1 MDGTLPE
8 GKVTD
13 GPLFSIVCGTLL
25 EPVYAQMV
33 ASLRR
38 QDIHDWELISRCDRD
53 VTLPVSQ
60 DRAAAAARGRWLA
73 FVDSD
78 VVWPPDRLRRLAEVV
93 SRNPEAVGV
102 SGPVLMGDGVG
113 HRRPWGFPWAGMG
126 ANLSCRRDAFLE
138 VGGFEEW
145 TEFGRIGNGWR
156 SDSDLWIRLGERFPG
171 RTVWDESVVV
181 EHPSHPG
188 GHFVPVVEDRFFRRH
203 RGWYFGH
210 LVPMDAQ
217 AQEFLLATQ
226 NLSPD
231 EVRRVVAARGD
242 LRRTQ
247 PGIPVLPE
255 EAVA

>member
-1 MDGTLPE
+1 M
-8 GKVTD
+8 
-13 GPLFSIVCGTLL
+13 FSVVCGTLL

-38 QDIHDWELISRCDRD
+38 QDVHDWELISRCDRH

-60 DRAAAAARGRWLA
+60 NLAAAAALGRWLA

-78 VVWPPDRLRRLAEVV
+78 VLWPPDRLRRLAEAV
-93 SRNPEAVGV
+93 SRNPEAVGI

-126 ANLSCRRDAFLE
+126 ANISVLRSAFAE

-171 RTVWDESVVV
+171 RTVWDESAVV
-181 EHPSHPG
+181 EHPPNPG
-188 GHFVPVVEDRFFRRH
+188 GHFVPVVEDRFYRRH
-203 RGWYFGH
+203 PRWYFDH
-210 LVPMDAQ
+210 LVPMDATS
-217 AQEFLLATQ
+217 QEFLLTTQ
-226 NLSPD
+226 DLTT
-231 EVRRVVAARGD
+231 EETRRVVGARKA
-242 LRRTQ
+242 LRATQ
-247 PGIPVLPE
+247 PWIPVLPQ
-255 EAVA
+255 EAMV